1 MIYLVNLYNSA
12 VYNNSSGEKSAEEWC
27 SITSI
32 IAAPLEHY
40 RDIWILVHML
50 GHFPLHRWLTD
61 DTVDIEDIQEDT
73 VDIGNLTIHLTA
85 ITLHNVK

>member
-32 IAAPLEHY
+32 IAAPLEHV
-40 RDIWILVHML
+40 RDIWKMEHKL
-50 GHFPLHRWLTD
+50 GQLSTPQMAYRRYRRYRRYSRRYRRYWKPYNSFNRNY
-61 DTVDIEDIQEDT
+61 I
-73 VDIGNLTIHLTA
+73 A
-85 ITLHNVK
+85 